1 MFEEKDVK
9 LARKKPNPLLSY
21 DSCLGHNSVPLQ
33 QNIRRRDVS
42 FVCKNGAL
50 F

>member
-1 MFEEKDVK
+1 MLEEMDFK

-21 DSCLGHNSVPLQ
+21 DSCLGHNSVTLQ
-33 QNIRRRDVS
+33 QNIQRDVS
-42 FVCKNGAL
+42 FVSKNGAV